1 MGRDGDGLAMAI
13 WGVGGGWWQQ
23 VEFMNNN
30 KKLSLRII
38 MKKKKLHEIK
48 KINKTKKKIIQT
60 PLLKKNTKGRGGTR
74 LAAEEEM
81 RGYGGSG
88 G

>member
-1 MGRDGDGLAMAI
+1 MGRGGDGLAMAI

-48 KINKTKKKIIQT
+48 NIYANTFVK
-60 PLLKKNTKGRGGTR
+60 KKNTKGRGGTR

>member
-1 MGRDGDGLAMAI
+1 MGRGGDGLAMAI

-38 MKKKKLHEIK
+38 MKK
-48 KINKTKKKIIQT
+48 II
-60 PLLKKNTKGRGGTR
+60 
-74 LAAEEEM
+74 
-81 RGYGGSG
+81 GSATVAR
-88 G
+88 